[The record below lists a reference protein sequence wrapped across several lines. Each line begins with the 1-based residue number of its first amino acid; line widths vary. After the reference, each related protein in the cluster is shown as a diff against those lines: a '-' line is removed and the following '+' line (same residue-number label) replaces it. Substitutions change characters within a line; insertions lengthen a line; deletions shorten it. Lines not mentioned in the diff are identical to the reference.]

1 MPYHHQMMKAI
12 ENLTPAE
19 LVSAM
24 LSHREME
31 QTQRYLSAGRALRS
45 IATVD
50 LEIRW
55 TVAVKRF
62 WKTRSPEAELALNN
76 ISAELR
82 LRTIKPPLA
91 TVQKELEAISAEIER
106 DYYEPSQRLAD
117 HLTDQITDFLMLLAD
132 RKH

>member
-55 TVAVKRF
+55 TVAVKG
-62 WKTRSPEAELALNN
+62 SG
-76 ISAELR
+76 
-82 LRTIKPPLA
+82 
-91 TVQKELEAISAEIER
+91 
-106 DYYEPSQRLAD
+106 
-117 HLTDQITDFLMLLAD
+117 
-132 RKH
+132 

>member
-12 ENLTPAE
+12 ENLTP
-19 LVSAM
+19 
-24 LSHREME
+24 
-31 QTQRYLSAGRALRS
+31 AGRALRS